1 MHTTLER
8 KSDVFRKDG
17 DAPWEDL
24 GNGIRRKLL
33 CYDEKIMLLRIAFGA
48 GAVGTPHTHPHIQCS
63 VVESGAFDIT
73 ISGRTER
80 LKAGDSFIVPAN
92 ALHGAVC
99 VEPGVLVDVF
109 TPMRDDF
116 LR

>member
-1 MHTTLER
+1 MDAKVER
-8 KSDVFRKDG
+8 KSDVFRKDP

-33 CYDEKIMLLRIAFGA
+33 CYDEKIMLLRIAFEA
-48 GAVGTPHTHPHIQCS
+48 AAVGALHTHPHIQCS

-109 TPMRDDF
+109 TPMREDF
-116 LR
+116 LK